1 MQLLLGDSLTI
12 LKTLPDQCVQTCVTS
27 PPYWGGLRDY
37 GVDGQ
42 LGLEETPEE
51 HIEKLVLVFR
61 EVRRV
66 LRDDGTLWLNYGDCY
81 YSTDLRRGLDRK
93 RRIGTLHS
101 ILKPKDLVGMS
112 WRVAFALQADGW
124 YLRQDC
130 VWHKPNPM
138 PESARDRC
146 TKAHEYI
153 FLLSKSERYHFDA
166 DAIKEPLV
174 SDPEKIR
181 AKIEAAQ
188 RRKRHETIRDKRV
201 KTMEALVSNT
211 KAYAPTA
218 RNKRSVWTVSPK
230 PYVGAHFATYPPE
243 LIRPCIL
250 AGAPTQHTV
259 LDPFMGSGTTGYVAR
274 LLQRNFI
281 GIELS
286 PEYMKLAKKR
296 IGLSGTVG
304 TNSFSTAVKASH
316 REKAA

>member
-1 MQLLLGDSLTI
+1 M
-12 LKTLPDQCVQTCVTS
+12 
-27 PPYWGGLRDY
+27 
-37 GVDGQ
+37 
-42 LGLEETPEE
+42 
-51 HIEKLVLVFR
+51 LVFR

-66 LRDDGTLWLNYGDCY
+66 LRDDGALWLNYGDCY
-81 YSTDLRRGLDRK
+81 YSADLRRGLGRK
-93 RRIGTLHS
+93 KRVGTLHN

-174 SDPEKIR
+174 SNPEKIR

-218 RNKRSVWTVSPK
+218 RNKRSVWTVPPK
-230 PYVGAHFATYPPE
+230 PYVGAHLATYPPE

-281 GIELS
+281 GIELN
-286 PEYMKLAKKR
+286 PEYMQLAKER
-296 IGLSGTVG
+296 IESAASADFVADRAL
-304 TNSFSTAVKASH
+304 ADASH